1 MLMKFE
7 SINLSRLSS
16 VLMFLFFLSPYLGL
30 VPFAYG
36 IMLIGVLLQIQRI
49 KLTLYDYGIFLILG
63 IFFCVKLFQVNFAV
77 WDALVRY
84 YFGVIIVFL
93 FIKVNKANLNI
104 ERLIS
109 ILFWAVLFEAIII
122 NTLINPFQ
130 YLPNYPRSVFDFNL
144 TSHYTKFMGFYQRPY
159 SVGMN
164 ASTSST
170 IACGLLM
177 YRATQI
183 QHKIIEPQKKV
194 EIYGL
199 ATIILFAS
207 GVGLSL
213 CFFYLLYR
221 MQLITFKRV
230 IILFVILAI
239 VISGYDKIIGFFAED
254 SIFQKVSAA
263 YMEYL
268 FDFKIDQVHDVILVL
283 KDPKNSL
290 WIGQAFNEKSE
301 IIIQSDFAWN
311 DFIQCFGILGPLMY
325 LSFLVNKFNRY
336 NILPILVFLVGA
348 FHYGGVFTLPGQ
360 IILAFMLLYLNE
372 ISIVIK
378 ENEAC

>member
-1 MLMKFE
+1 MKFE